1 LGVFKNKFFFL
12 LFEKFIFA
20 QLYYPVI
27 IVFFLLF
34 WNLKRLK
41 IANITNENVKNI
53 IFKLSLEDE
62 NDDDDVL
69 KDIII
74 LYTSHS

>member
-1 LGVFKNKFFFL
+1 
-12 LFEKFIFA
+12 
-20 QLYYPVI
+20 
-27 IVFFLLF
+27 LF